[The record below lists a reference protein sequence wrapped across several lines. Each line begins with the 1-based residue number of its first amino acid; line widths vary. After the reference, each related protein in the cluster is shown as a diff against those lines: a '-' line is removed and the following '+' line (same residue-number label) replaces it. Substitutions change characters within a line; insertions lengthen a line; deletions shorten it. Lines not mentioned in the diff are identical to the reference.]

1 MWRWIETH
9 TKEYGNTMIKPGD
22 GDMVDENQDKIM
34 NIFFA
39 LNDFGRMHM
48 LMHLQNLYKK
58 EKVLHNK
65 QLSYPEQKEKLDEE
79 QRRIDRER

>member
-1 MWRWIETH
+1 M
-9 TKEYGNTMIKPGD
+9 KEHGNTMIKPGD
-22 GDMVDENQDKIM
+22 ENHVDENQDKIM

-58 EKVLHNK
+58 EIVLQNK
-65 QLSYPEQKEKLDEE
+65 K
-79 QRRIDRER
+79 

>member
-1 MWRWIETH
+1 M
-9 TKEYGNTMIKPGD
+9 KEHGNTMIKPGD

-65 QLSYPEQKEKLDEE
+65 LLAYPEQKEKLDEE
-79 QRRIDRER
+79 QRRIDRDR